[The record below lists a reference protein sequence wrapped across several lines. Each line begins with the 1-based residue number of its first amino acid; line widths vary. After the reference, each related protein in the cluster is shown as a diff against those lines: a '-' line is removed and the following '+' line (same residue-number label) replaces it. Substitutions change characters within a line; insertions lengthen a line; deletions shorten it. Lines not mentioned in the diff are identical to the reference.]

1 MDWRII
7 AALNK
12 NDLAALSRALD
23 DGANPNSSD
32 GGGYTAL
39 IYAVYNN
46 QVSCVARL
54 IEAGA
59 NPNCHPHSASDT
71 PLNIASFMGY
81 TNIIRVLLAG
91 GAQVDFTSP
100 SSQYRSPLRCAIR
113 NGHLP
118 AVRLLLVAGADA
130 NHQLTQGIT
139 RSPLAC
145 AVEWIPVDA
154 VARRCIFPLL
164 LRAGASINDPEIT
177 TLFQHVSNYT
187 EPHKR
192 KVIEYLRAVH
202 AAGGFPAYTRAH
214 RSRFAAIFS
223 RGTRLPPDVIPNV
236 VEYWASLGCYE
247 YSVPGTGSSVAATE
261 DVEEAADPEES
272 SSS

>member
-1 MDWRII
+1 MR
-7 AALNK
+7 
-12 NDLAALSRALD
+12 RALD
-23 DGANPNSSD
+23 DGADPNLSD
-32 GGGYTAL
+32 QGGYTPL
-39 IYAVYNN
+39 IHAANVNH
-46 QVSCVARL
+46 VGCVARL

-59 NPNCHPHSASDT
+59 NPNCHAGSCT
-71 PLNIASFMGY
+71 PLNFAALYGY
-81 TNIIRVLLAG
+81 TDIIRVLLAG

-130 NHQLTQGIT
+130 NHQLAQGIT

-223 RGTRLPPDVIPNV
+223 RGTRLPADVIPKIV
-236 VEYWASLGCYE
+236 DYWAHLGWYQ
-247 YSVPGTGSSVAATE
+247 YTQ
-261 DVEEAADPEES
+261 
-272 SSS
+272 